1 MAVALM
7 ARKLGM
13 TQIFAGDGKVVAVT
27 ALQAGPCLVVGMRTQ
42 PKDGYSALILAFDQC
57 EPKRLNKPQAGIF
70 KKAQVPA
77 HRSLFEARTEDLE
90 GYAVGQEIRCDIF
103 SEGDLV
109 DVRGTSKGKGFAG
122 QIKRHGFSRGPESH
136 GSMNV
141 RQAGSIGATD
151 AAKVVKGMRMAG
163 HMGAQSATAA
173 NLKVVSSDPDRNLI
187 LVRGQ
192 VPGASNGRVVIR
204 LASSR
209 QRRGRA

>member
-1 MAVALM
+1 
-7 ARKLGM
+7 
-13 TQIFAGDGKVVAVT
+13 
-27 ALQAGPCLVVGMRTQ
+27 
-42 PKDGYSALILAFDQC
+42 
-57 EPKRLNKPQAGIF
+57 
-70 KKAQVPA
+70 
-77 HRSLFEARTEDLE
+77 
-90 GYAVGQEIRCDIF
+90 
-103 SEGDLV
+103 
-109 DVRGTSKGKGFAG
+109 
-122 QIKRHGFSRGPESH
+122 
-136 GSMNV
+136 MNV